1 MTCAE
6 FEVLYCDYLDGL
18 LRDPEKSALELHL
31 RSCAACTELAQDI
44 RGAVD
49 FMERVPA
56 AEPPAELLTRI
67 LHDIPAV
74 KPSPER
80 RSWFRRFFGPIT
92 DKVLQPRFA
101 MGMAMTVLSFSM
113 LARFT
118 GIQPRQLRPSDL
130 DPVKIWASVDD
141 RAHRVWDHAVKYYD
155 NMRLVIE
162 VQSRLKEWS
171 EQDQEQ
177 RRPQASQQPNSQK
190 VAAPKEQQK

>member
-6 FEVLYCDYLDGL
+6 FEVQYCDYLDGL
-18 LRDPEKSALELHL
+18 LRDPEKSALEEHL
-31 RSCAACTELAQDI
+31 RSCSACGDLAREI
-44 RGAVD
+44 RGAVS
-49 FMERVPA
+49 FLETVPR

-67 LHDIPAV
+67 LHDIPSV
-74 KPSPER
+74 KPRPER
-80 RSWFRRFFGPIT
+80 RSWLRRLFGGISDT
-92 DKVLQPRFA
+92 VLQPRFA

-113 LARFT
+113 LFRFT

-130 DPVKIWASVDD
+130 QPAKIWAAIDD
-141 RAHRVWDHAVKYYD
+141 RAHRAWDRAVKYYD

-177 RRPQASQQPNSQK
+177 RQQQQQNLK
-190 VAAPKEQQK
+190 KTTAPKEREK